1 MDDWKKFNEMTLPE
15 KEGFYSHL
23 SMEEITDADY
33 THRHRAFK
41 DSEIKKVVIKKR

>member
-1 MDDWKKFNEMTLPE
+1 MTLPE

-41 DSEIKKVVIKKR
+41 DSEIKKLLYKKDKRWKKK